1 MHTGNRI
8 LLPAAL
14 LLIAACLACPADATS
29 LGIDWKQ
36 SPILADN
43 LFSGI
48 ALTPDASTVFT
59 GGSQLMV
66 RNWDGRRWGGE
77 SGFVATM
84 SPDGSY
90 VATSTDNTVTVLNR
104 SGFEMWSRNMDG
116 NVKAVAIAN
125 GGEFVI
131 TADDKG
137 NYNAWTTNGEF
148 IARNQSAVVKRLAI
162 APTGRLVVATTE
174 SGIRFFS
181 PSLDPI
187 WTDSRAGSLDDYIAI
202 SDDGSTVITAGG
214 PRLSSH
220 TAKGVRNW
228 QVDVTDTAINDI
240 ACTQDCSLILVGSQD
255 NTLKGIDRYGKTRW
269 SYKTVQWVNAVGTS
283 ANGAVIAAGV
293 NDGTVIVLDHRG
305 RLLTEKKFD
314 PRIQPRTLAVS
325 RDGTRIAVADQHYLY
340 GLSVYDAD
348 LTGEEDNTIYVTA
361 PITPAPKTSLPTTVT
376 TTVIPEVT
384 MPEEA
389 RPTAATTKAS
399 PFGACVILPG
409 IAGALWLTGKYHRK
423 R

>member
-1 MHTGNRI
+1 MNTCTRI
-8 LLPAAL
+8 FILSAFFVIGTSLVTPAS
-14 LLIAACLACPADATS
+14 ATS

-66 RNWDGRRWGGE
+66 RNWDGPRWGGK

-104 SGFEMWSRNMDG
+104 SGYEMWSRNMDG
-116 NVKAVAIAN
+116 KVKAVAIAN

-137 NYNAWTTNGEF
+137 NYNAWTNNGEF

-162 APTGRLVVATTE
+162 SPTGSLVVATTE
-174 SGIRFFS
+174 SGIRFYS
-181 PSLDPI
+181 ASLDPV
-187 WTDSRAGSLDDYIAI
+187 WTDPRAGSLDDYIVI
-202 SDDGSTVITAGG
+202 SDDGSTIITAGG

-220 TAKGVRNW
+220 TVKGVRNW
-228 QVDVTDTAINDI
+228 QADVTDTVINDV
-240 ACTQDCSLILVGSQD
+240 ACTRDCSLIIVGSQD

-269 SYKTVQWVNAVGTS
+269 TYKTVQWVNAVGTS
-283 ANGAVIAAGV
+283 ANGAIIAAGV
-293 NDGTVIVLDHRG
+293 NDGSVIVLDHRG
-305 RLLTEKKFD
+305 RLMTERKFD

-340 GLSVYDAD
+340 GLSVYDTD
-348 LTGEEDNTIYVTA
+348 LTGENEDTVYITA
-361 PITPAPKTSLPTTVT
+361 PPTPVPKTSLPTTVA
-376 TTVIPEVT
+376 TTVIPEEIV
-384 MPEEA
+384 PEETQPA
-389 RPTAATTKAS
+389 PTTTKAS
-399 PFGACVILPG
+399 PVGAFTILPG
-409 IAGALWLTGKYHRK
+409 IAGALWLAGKCCRK
-423 R
+423 T

>member
-1 MHTGNRI
+1 MNTGTRI
-8 LLPAAL
+8 TILSALFIIATCLASPAA
-14 LLIAACLACPADATS
+14 ATS

-36 SPILADN
+36 SPMLADS

-48 ALTPDASTVFT
+48 VMTPDGSTVFT

-66 RNWDGRRWGGE
+66 RNWDGPRWGGKA
-77 SGFVATM
+77 GFVAAM

-90 VATSTDNTVTVLNR
+90 VATCTDNTVTVLNR

-116 NVKAVAIAN
+116 KVKAVAIAK

-148 IARNQSAVVKRLAI
+148 IARNQSAVVKRLAVS
-162 APTGRLVVATTE
+162 PTGNLVVATTE
-174 SGIRFFS
+174 SGIRFYS
-181 PSLDPI
+181 ASLDPV
-187 WTDSRAGSLDDYIAI
+187 WTDPRAGSLDDYIVI
-202 SDDGSTVITAGG
+202 SDDGATVITAGG

-228 QVDVTDTAINDI
+228 QVDVTDTAINDV
-240 ACTQDCSLILVGSQD
+240 ACTQDCSLVLVGSQD

-269 SYKTVQWVNAVGTS
+269 TYGTSQWVNAVGTS

-305 RLLTEKKFD
+305 RLQTEKKFD

-348 LTGEEDNTIYVTA
+348 LTGESGDTIYVTA
-361 PITPAPKTSLPTTVT
+361 SATPAPKTSLPTTVPT
-376 TTVIPEVT
+376 TMIPEVT
-384 MPEEA
+384 MPEET
-389 RPTAATTKAS
+389 RPTTTTTKAS
-399 PFGACVILPG
+399 PVGAYVILPG
-409 IAGALWLTGKYHRK
+409 IAGALWLAGKGYRK
-423 R
+423 T